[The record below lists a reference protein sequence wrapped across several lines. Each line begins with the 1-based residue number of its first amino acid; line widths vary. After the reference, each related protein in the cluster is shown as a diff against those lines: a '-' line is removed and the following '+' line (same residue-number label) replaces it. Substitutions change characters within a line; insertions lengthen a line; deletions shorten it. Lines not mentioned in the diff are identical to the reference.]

1 MNLFTALKFDG
12 KHICKSPAT
21 EVAHFDLLSS
31 KPSLDNF
38 TGELAIN
45 INIIRDETQA
55 RPGKPPPANGATPE
69 HKGVTETVNVNNGTS
84 SEPITHYVVV
94 LDLNDSTKQAKVS
107 RHSFSK

>member
-1 MNLFTALKFDG
+1 MDLFTALKFDG
-12 KHICKSPAT
+12 KHICKSPPT
-21 EVAHFDLLSS
+21 EVTHFDLLSS
-31 KPSLDNF
+31 EPILDNF
-38 TGELAIN
+38 TGELAID

-55 RPGKPPPANGATPE
+55 SPGKAPPANGATPD
-69 HKGVTETVNVNNGTS
+69 VNNGTS